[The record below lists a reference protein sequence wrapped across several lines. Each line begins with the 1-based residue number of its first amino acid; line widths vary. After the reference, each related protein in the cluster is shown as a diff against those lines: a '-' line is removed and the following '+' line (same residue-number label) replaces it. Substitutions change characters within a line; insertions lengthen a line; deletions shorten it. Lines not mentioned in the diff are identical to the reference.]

1 MLEWKERRLVPKMDS
16 VHVME
21 GYENVCET
29 CEKWGEACEECDV
42 SVPLVTDEWEVKEVT
57 MRQMTLCGI
66 PVGHAYEVE
75 K

>member
-1 MLEWKERRLVPKMDS
+1 MDS

-21 GYENVCET
+21 GYENVC
-29 CEKWGEACEECDV
+29 EACEECDV

-75 K
+75 E